1 MRILALDA
9 ALARCSAA
17 VVVDGEI
24 VAERHQDV
32 ARGHAALLPMM
43 AQAVLA
49 EAGLAGAGLAHSGV
63 VPPRLAQAPGLA
75 EAPALTKT
83 PGPMEAIEEASEI
96 EASEIQASEI
106 QASEIEGKEIEAK
119 EIEAKEI
126 EAKEIEAREMR
137 AEAIEVAAIEPPA
150 IEAGS
155 SGTAAQLDLIAV
167 TVGPG
172 SFTGLRAG
180 LALAHGIALAA
191 GVPVVGVSVGEAL
204 AEAFPRL
211 GRRTLWSAID
221 SRRGRIFLERDGV
234 VVAMALEDLPRPDGP
249 VAVAGDAA
257 IAVAARLAARDVDVM
272 LTDAR
277 LPLARHIARVGE
289 RRLAGDLPPRA
300 AQPIYV
306 DPPEARLPAAG
317 LRPAPIPA
325 AGPAPRANNVAPTT

>member
-75 EAPALTKT
+75 AAPALTKT

-106 QASEIEGKEIEAK
+106 EG
-119 EIEAKEI
+119 KEI

-325 AGPAPRANNVAPTT
+325 AGPAPRPTT

>member
-24 VAERHQDV
+24 IAERHQDV

-63 VPPRLAQAPGLA
+63 VPPRLAQAPGLVA
-75 EAPALTKT
+75 APALTKT

-96 EASEIQASEI
+96 EASEIEASEIQASEI
-106 QASEIEGKEIEAK
+106 QASEIEG
-119 EIEAKEI
+119 KEI

-325 AGPAPRANNVAPTT
+325 AGPAPRPTT

>member
-24 VAERHQDV
+24 IAERHQDV

-75 EAPALTKT
+75 AAPALTKT

-106 QASEIEGKEIEAK
+106 QASEIQASEIQASEIQASEIEG
-119 EIEAKEI
+119 KEI

-325 AGPAPRANNVAPTT
+325 AGPAPRPTT